1 MRYRRRL
8 RSRIII
14 SFLVLGTG
22 LTALFALS
30 AIYLR
35 DRLEN
40 QLIGDALAGNLDDYA
55 NSFYIDPSVGGVPFE
70 KIGGITYSKRRL
82 ANVPFEW
89 QSLPNGVHDIQGSPG
104 GAREGRYKLAVRKDS
119 EYWFFLWY
127 DITQETLS
135 QRNLI
140 IALGFAV
147 VAFSLLAL
155 LLGWWSSRRIM
166 QPVSDLAARL
176 EAFGKGAQPERLAPH
191 FADDEVGQLAAAL
204 DDYSERLT
212 ELVRRDREFNADVS
226 HELRTPLQVI
236 RGASELLLAQPDMS
250 EKARLRLQRIE
261 RAVQQ
266 STDLISSLLML
277 SRNERGGGA
286 TDLRR
291 IAEQQVEAHR
301 VQLGSTGVVL
311 RAEGETSALVDA
323 PEAVVAVAMA
333 NLIGN
338 ACKYTKEG
346 EIVVRVEPSR
356 VRIEDTGPGL
366 SEEDARRL
374 FERGYRGSGA
384 GGTKGAGIG
393 LAIVQ
398 RLCDLYGWRVSI
410 APRAERGAVATLD
423 FAPQRRVSPS

>member
-22 LTALFALS
+22 LTALFAAS
-30 AIYLR
+30 AVYLR

-55 NSFYIDPSVGGVPFE
+55 NSFYVDPSVGGVPFE
-70 KIGGITYSKRRL
+70 KIGGITYSKRRF

-89 QSLPNGVHDIQGSPG
+89 QSLPNGVHDLQGSPG
-104 GAREGRYKLAVRKDS
+104 GVREGRYKLAVRKDS

-135 QRNLI
+135 QRNLM

-155 LLGWWSSRRIM
+155 LIGWWSSRRIM

-176 EAFGKGAQPERLAPH
+176 EAFGKGAQPEPLAPH

-204 DDYSERLT
+204 DDYAERLT

-236 RGASELLLAQPDMS
+236 RGASELLLAQPGMND
-250 EKARLRLQRIE
+250 KARLRLQRIE

-286 TDLRR
+286 SDLRR

-301 VQLGSTGVVL
+301 VQLGSAAVSL
-311 RAEGETSALVDA
+311 RVEGEASALVDA

-338 ACKYTKEG
+338 ACKYTREG
-346 EIVVRVEPSR
+346 EVVVRVEPSR
-356 VRIEDTGPGL
+356 VLIEDTGPGL

-398 RLCDLYGWRVSI
+398 RLCDLYGWRVGI
-410 APRAERGAVATLD
+410 APRKEAGAVATLD
-423 FAPQRRVSPS
+423 FAPQRRGGG

>member
-22 LTALFALS
+22 LTALFAAS
-30 AIYLR
+30 AVYLR

-55 NSFYIDPSVGGVPFE
+55 NSFYVDPSVGGVPFE
-70 KIGGITYSKRRL
+70 KIGGITYSKRRF

-89 QSLPNGVHDIQGSPG
+89 QALPNGVHDIQGSPG
-104 GAREGRYKLAVRKDS
+104 GVREGRYKLAVRKDS

-135 QRNLI
+135 QRNLM

-155 LLGWWSSRRIM
+155 LIGWWSSRRIM

-176 EAFGKGAQPERLAPH
+176 EAFGKGAQPEPLAPH

-204 DDYSERLT
+204 DDYAERLT
-212 ELVRRDREFNADVS
+212 ELVKRDREFNADVS

-236 RGASELLLAQPDMS
+236 RGASELLLSQPDMS
-250 EKARLRLQRIE
+250 DKARLRLQRIE

-286 TDLRR
+286 ADLRR
-291 IAEQQVEAHR
+291 IAEQQIEAQR
-301 VQLGSTGVVL
+301 VQMGATAVSL
-311 RAEGETSALVDA
+311 RVEGQDSALIDA

-338 ACKYTKEG
+338 ACKYTREG
-346 EIVVRVEPSR
+346 EVVVRVEPSR
-356 VRIEDTGPGL
+356 VLIEDTGPGL

-384 GGTKGAGIG
+384 GSTKGAGIG

-398 RLCDLYGWRVSI
+398 RLCDLYGWRVGI
-410 APRAERGAVATLD
+410 APRKEIGAVATLD
-423 FAPQRRVSPS
+423 FAPQRRGS